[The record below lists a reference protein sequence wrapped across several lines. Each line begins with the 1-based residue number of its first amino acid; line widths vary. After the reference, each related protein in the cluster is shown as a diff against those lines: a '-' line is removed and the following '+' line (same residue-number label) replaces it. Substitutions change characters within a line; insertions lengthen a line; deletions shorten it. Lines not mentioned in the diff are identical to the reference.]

1 MTKLLIVEDNSRA
14 RRALKALISQQSEVQ
29 VTAEAA
35 NGREAI
41 QTINGQIPDLVL
53 MDVRMPV
60 MNGLDA
66 TRVIKSKWPQV
77 KVVIL
82 SMYPD
87 YQPEAMQAGAD
98 AFLVKGSPV
107 EELTALF
114 RALQRPESALHGGP
128 ARSG

>member
-1 MTKLLIVEDNSRA
+1 MTKLLIVEDNPRA

-41 QTINGQIPDLVL
+41 QTINTQVPDLVL

-66 TRVIKSKWPQV
+66 TQAIKSRWPQV

-82 SMYPD
+82 TMYPD
-87 YQPEAMQAGAD
+87 YQSDAMRAGAD
-98 AFLVKGSPV
+98 AFLLKGSPL
-107 EELTALF
+107 EEMTALF
-114 RALQRPESALHGGP
+114 RTLQEGEPSS